1 MEIAIALISIVPTMA
16 TLVVT
21 ILNNKRISSFD
32 SLKKALDHYQLTT
45 DKRFLI
51 SELSE
56 IKQGMEKNEQQKAL
70 IHEAKDE
77 YNKLGGNSYVD
88 SMYNDLL
95 HGGKL

>member
-16 TLVVT
+16 TLIVT
-21 ILNNKRISSFD
+21 ILNNRRMSSFD
-32 SLKKALDHYQLTT
+32 SLKKALEKYQLTT

-56 IKQGMEKNEQQKAL
+56 IKQGIEKNEQQKAL

-77 YNKLGGNSYVD
+77 YNGFGGNSYVD
-88 SMYNDLL
+88 TMYNDLL
-95 HGGKL
+95 RAGKL

>member
-1 MEIAIALISIVPTMA
+1 MEIVIALISIVPTMA

-32 SLKKALDHYQLTT
+32 SLKQALDHYQLVT

-56 IKQGMEKNEQQKAL
+56 LKQGIVKNEQQKAL

-77 YNKLGGNSYVD
+77 YNSLHGNSYVD
-88 SMYNDLL
+88 AMYNDAVRD
-95 HGGKL
+95 GKL